1 MEMRKSIVLR
11 RAKEIKSS
19 SKIKLIGSVSKVS
32 ERRSERRANGLAR
45 SLYGSLV
52 SSSFDH

>member
-52 SSSFDH
+52 SSSFYH